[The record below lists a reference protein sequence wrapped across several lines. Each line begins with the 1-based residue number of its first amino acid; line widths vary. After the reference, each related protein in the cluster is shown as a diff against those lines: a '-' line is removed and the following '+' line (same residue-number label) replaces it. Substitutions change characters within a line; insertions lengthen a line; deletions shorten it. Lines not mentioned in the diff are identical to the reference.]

1 MHFSGPGM
9 TPHGYYDQ
17 SGYEPSPS
25 STGSAGMHYI
35 DSLLTISPFPSY
47 LTSSQNKVNFNDIFK

>member
-9 TPHGYYDQ
+9 NPHGYYDQ
-17 SGYEPSPS
+17 SGYEPSPG

-35 DSLLTISPFPSY
+35 DSLLTITLS
-47 LTSSQNKVNFNDIFK
+47 LHTSHLEII